1 MALAAGAGGDRLE
14 LDVFIEFEREPT
26 EAEAAALR
34 DIGAP
39 SPPSRQA
46 NAVVTARLTPAAI
59 EAVAALDAVLR
70 LTAAAR
76 LAPYPPR

>member
-1 MALAAGAGGDRLE
+1 MAMAAGAGGDNGA

-26 EAEAAALR
+26 DVEAAVLR
-34 DIGAP
+34 DNGVP
-39 SPPSRQA
+39 SPPSGRA
-46 NAVVTARLTPAAI
+46 SAVVTARLTPAAI

-76 LAPYPPR
+76 LKPYPPR